1 VTGVAGTSE
10 GDIKM
15 YAARSWGYRH
25 RYVYTGVRIAAGSW
39 NLVLGILLLS
49 HGYQWG
55 AALFA
60 VPVLIFGT
68 AYILARR
75 RQSESRSNGQS

>member
-1 VTGVAGTSE
+1 
-10 GDIKM
+10 M
-15 YAARSWGYRH
+15 YATSSWGYRH
-25 RYVYTGVRIAAGSW
+25 PRVATGMRVTASTW
-39 NLVLGILLLS
+39 NVVLGILLLS

-55 AALFA
+55 SALFA
-60 VPVLIFGT
+60 IPVLIFGT